1 MEVPFMY
8 EYIIERTLATQP
20 TEEQRL
26 LNRLAGTRLT
36 PAEGRAEWPK
46 VLEHKWFISERL
58 GRDIGLRAAAIDYFE
73 NVRLPRPTRAR
84 KETFAQRLRRVLQPL
99 SVNA

>member
-1 MEVPFMY
+1 MLIPFRL
-8 EYIIERTLATQP
+8 EHVIERTLAEQP

-36 PAEGRAEWPK
+36 PAEGRAQWPL
-46 VLEHKWFISERL
+46 VLEHKWYVSERL

-84 KETFAQRLRRVLQPL
+84 KETFAQRLRRALQPL
-99 SVNA
+99 TINA

>member
-1 MEVPFMY
+1 MPIPFMF
-8 EYIIERTLATQP
+8 EYVVERTLAEQP
-20 TEEQRL
+20 NEEQRL

-36 PAEGRAEWPK
+36 PAEARAQWPL
-46 VLEHKWFISERL
+46 VLEHKWFVSERL

-84 KETFAQRLRRVLQPL
+84 RETFAERLRRALRPL
-99 SVNA
+99 RVNT